1 MQPID
6 IKPDSY
12 AEYSVESNEKG
23 PKFQL
28 NDHVRIS
35 KCKNIFAKWYTP
47 NLLEKVFVISKI
59 ENTVPWTYVIV
70 GRRLIKKTSE

>member
-12 AEYSVESNEKG
+12 AEYSVESNEKD

-47 NLLEKVFVISKI
+47 NWLEKVFVISKI
-59 ENTVPWTYVIV
+59 ENTVPWTHVIV

>member
-1 MQPID
+1 MQRID

-12 AEYSVESNEKG
+12 AEYSVESNEKD

-47 NLLEKVFVISKI
+47 NWLEKVFVISKI
-59 ENTVPWTYVIV
+59 ENTVPWTHVIV

>member
-23 PKFQL
+23 PKFQH
-28 NDHVRIS
+28 NDHGIIS
-35 KCKNIFAKWYTP
+35 KCKNIFAK
-47 NLLEKVFVISKI
+47 
-59 ENTVPWTYVIV
+59 
-70 GRRLIKKTSE
+70 

>member
-1 MQPID
+1 MQHID

-12 AEYSVESNEKG
+12 AEYSVESNEKD

-47 NLLEKVFVISKI
+47 NWLEKVFVISKI
-59 ENTVPWTYVIV
+59 ENTVPWTHVIV